1 MDVLRTIIIPL
12 TFLVIVV
19 AHAMYHR
26 YLIVVKNK
34 TIMSR
39 QKVLEY
45 GIASL
50 LAGVVLKVVLGC
62 SIPPLILFCLITRLA
77 WYDALLNLFRG
88 KEIYYEGVPN
98 RRKSGFDWFES
109 KLPVP
114 IWGLRLIYIAG
125 YLVYLIFY
133 LT

>member
-1 MDVLRTIIIPL
+1 MDVLRTIIVPL

-19 AHAMYHR
+19 AHALYHR
-26 YLIVVKNK
+26 YLIVVKNR

-45 GIASL
+45 GVASL
-50 LAGVVLKVVLGC
+50 LAGATLYLLSGERLL
-62 SIPPLILFCLITRLA
+62 PLILFCLITRLA